1 MVLHA
6 RKGNPSAQEFVMS
19 LGLLAFIALIPI
31 AMVLVLMVGF
41 RWPATRAMP
50 LAWAVAAVSG
60 MTIWKM
66 PFPLV
71 AASTLSGFGSAINVL
86 VIVFGALLILYT
98 LRESGGMETIS
109 HGFFGISQDRRVQ
122 VIIISFLFAAFL
134 EGAAGFGTPAAIAAP
149 LLLGLGFPALAAVS
163 ICLICN
169 SVPVTFG
176 AVGTPIWF
184 GLKTLRPKVESAIAA
199 GVGLTTF
206 EDFLQHVGEWATLFH
221 GVVILILPLAICAF
235 MTRFFGQNKS
245 WKEGLGIWKFALF
258 ASVSFLIPYVAVAF
272 LFGVEFPSLIGALIG
287 LAIVVPAAR
296 KGLFMPKDVWDF
308 GPQATWGSD
317 WVGSIEPGKTDL
329 KPRMGQIRAWTPYI
343 LIAVLLV
350 LTRIA
355 QLPFKGWVTSVVFS
369 WSHILGYEHVNF
381 AMKPLYNPGMVPFV
395 LVAIVTIFI
404 HGMDTKQTL
413 AAWKEALVKIKNPAI
428 ALFFAVAMVEIFK
441 QSGHN
446 PLGYGSMPMSMAQF
460 VSILAGSSWPMFAA
474 LVGALGSF
482 ITGSNTVSDLLFA
495 DFQYG
500 IAENIKASREIIV
513 ALQAVGGAMGNMI
526 CVHNIVAAS
535 ATVGLSGEEGLI
547 LRKTMIPCLVYGL
560 IVGITGLVFAF
571 VLFPNTF

>member
-1 MVLHA
+1 
-6 RKGNPSAQEFVMS
+6 
-19 LGLLAFIALIPI
+19 
-31 AMVLVLMVGF
+31 
-41 RWPATRAMP
+41 
-50 LAWAVAAVSG
+50 
-60 MTIWKM
+60 
-66 PFPLV
+66 
-71 AASTLSGFGSAINVL
+71 
-86 VIVFGALLILYT
+86 
-98 LRESGGMETIS
+98 METIS

>member
-98 LRESGGMETIS
+98 LRKSGGMETIS

>member
-1 MVLHA
+1 
-6 RKGNPSAQEFVMS
+6 MS

-41 RWPATRAMP
+41 RWPATKAMP
-50 LAWAVAAVSG
+50 LAWAVAALSG
-60 MTIWKM
+60 IAIWKM
-66 PFPLV
+66 PATLII
-71 AASTLSGFGSAINVL
+71 ASTLSGFGSAINVL

-122 VIIISFLFAAFL
+122 VIIIAFMFAAFL

-184 GLKTLRPKVESAIAA
+184 GLKTLRPKVEAA
-199 GVGLTTF
+199 LATGDPALGFATF
-206 EDFLQHVGEWATLFH
+206 DGFLKNVGEWSTMFH
-221 GVVILILPLAICAF
+221 GVVSMILPLAICAF

-245 WKEGLGIWKFALF
+245 WKEGLGVWKFALF
-258 ASVSFLIPYVAVAF
+258 ASVAFLVPYVTVAF
-272 LFGVEFPSLIGALIG
+272 LVGVEFPSLIGALIG
-287 LAIVVPAAR
+287 LAIVVTAAK
-296 KGLFMPKDVWDF
+296 KGLFLPKDTWDF
-308 GPQATWGSD
+308 GPQSSWGSE

-329 KPRMGQIRAWTPYI
+329 KPRMGQLRAWTPYI
-343 LIAVLLV
+343 LIAVFLV

-355 QLPFKGWVTSVVFS
+355 ELPFKSWVNSLSIS
-369 WSHILGYEHVNF
+369 WTHILGYDHVNF
-381 AMKPLYNPGMVPFV
+381 AMTPLYNPGMIPFV
-395 LVAIVTIFI
+395 LVAILTIFI
-404 HGMDTKQTL
+404 HGMNGTKAA
-413 AAWKEALVKIKNPAI
+413 AAWKEAFVKIKNPAI

-446 PLGYGSMPMSMAQF
+446 PQGYGSMPMSMAEF
-460 VSILAGSSWPMFAA
+460 VSIIAGSSWPMFAA
-474 LVGALGSF
+474 FVGALGSF

-500 IAENIKASREIIV
+500 IAENIKVSREIIV

-547 LRKTMIPCLVYGL
+547 LRKTMVPCLIYGL
-560 IVGITGLVFAF
+560 IVGVAGLLFVF